1 VIQYNSTYKKRFY
14 SDFIYRFNVRIVA
27 KLIKFSMLYRL
38 CQESAGIEGINY
50 DGIRAVQ
57 RPQTRRF
64 AVPYIIR
71 LQPVIVSR
79 LYIMY

>member
-1 VIQYNSTYKKRFY
+1 
-14 SDFIYRFNVRIVA
+14 
-27 KLIKFSMLYRL
+27 MLYRL